1 VVYGQDFLPDIRH
14 HVVSLDL
21 SETADRPA
29 VEPGMEVSVAYQPI
43 QFIINDINRNRRM
56 AFLGKYIS
64 DVIGAVR
71 SLLKGMRLTGYYF
84 THHKEI
90 ITQQYPDNKETM
102 KLPERF
108 RGEVVMPH
116 DEKNEHACTGC
127 TACELACPNGTI
139 KIITKFDVTPE
150 GKKKKA
156 LDTFIYHLELCTM
169 CNLCIE
175 ACPTDAIKM
184 AQNFEHSVYDRSKL
198 TKKLNNPGSKI
209 REGVE

>member
-1 VVYGQDFLPDIRH
+1 MQFEKLAVRGSWLEACIMMFL
-14 HVVSLDL
+14 V
-21 SETADRPA
+21 
-29 VEPGMEVSVAYQPI
+29 
-43 QFIINDINRNRRM
+43 
-56 AFLGKYIS
+56 KYIK
-64 DVIGAVR
+64 DIFKGVK
-71 SLLKGMRLTGYYF
+71 SLLTGMRRTGYYF

-90 ITQQYPDNKETM
+90 ITQQYPDNRDEL

-108 RGEVVMPH
+108 RGEVVLIH

-139 KIITKFDVTPE
+139 KIITKFDMTPD

-156 LDTFIYHLELCTM
+156 LDTFVYHLQLCTL
-169 CNLCIE
+169 CNLCIV

-184 AQNFEHSVYDRSKL
+184 AQSFEHSVYDRSTL

-209 REGVE
+209 REGIE